1 MLNYITSRTVS
12 KLLQIIGQIFAV
24 TEATSFNA
32 LVRGTLLN
40 SELRNLAQINY
51 ERRSVVWSEK
61 YFDILNRLGVDN
73 DDRIERQ
80 IESPLAI
87 AQSNSI

>member
-51 ERRSVVWSEK
+51 ERRSVV
-61 YFDILNRLGVDN
+61 
-73 DDRIERQ
+73 
-80 IESPLAI
+80 
-87 AQSNSI
+87 